1 MLIFT
6 SDNGGVGGLRRE
18 GIEGNTTTDNS
29 PLRAGKILAQETPV
43 VRNMFE
49 NVNEQKDVRA
59 DELRWWGVLD
69 KSQGTV
75 VFDALARIVRVDTE
89 SALT

>member
-1 MLIFT
+1 MGAPHALERGN
-6 SDNGGVGGLRRE
+6 SDDHCG
-18 GIEGNTTTDNS
+18 S
-29 PLRAGKILAQETPV
+29 PLRAGKILAQETQV

>member
-1 MLIFT
+1 
-6 SDNGGVGGLRRE
+6 
-18 GIEGNTTTDNS
+18 
-29 PLRAGKILAQETPV
+29 
-43 VRNMFE
+43 MFE

-59 DELRWWGVLD
+59 DELCWWGVLD

>member
-1 MLIFT
+1 
-6 SDNGGVGGLRRE
+6 
-18 GIEGNTTTDNS
+18 
-29 PLRAGKILAQETPV
+29 
-43 VRNMFE
+43 MFE